1 MSIQK
6 DTEKDDNKKSDG
18 LAKIVIAQ
26 SNLETQDQKPQT
38 PNPSKKLYQN
48 QQESQTHLKE
58 TNDREI
64 EQDHKS

>member
-18 LAKIVIAQ
+18 LAKIVIVQ
-26 SNLETQDQKPQT
+26 SNLETQDQKLQT
-38 PNPSKKLYQN
+38 PNPSKKLYKN